1 MNISSHKSLD
11 IKRISKSKT
20 TVPGKSWSFNCSKT
34 EGVKYFCESGSELE
48 RTRFA
53 VKRILWKIQVDYSN
67 YHV

>member
-1 MNISSHKSLD
+1 MD

-20 TVPGKSWSFNCSKT
+20 RVSGKSWSFNRSKT

-48 RTRFA
+48 RTRVE

-67 YHV
+67 YLVQLSL